1 MMKVLVLG
9 ASGFIGQRIV
19 AMLEQSNWAT
29 PVIAGRRVANGAASG
44 VERRQVDTLDLD
56 SLKSALTDID
66 AVVNCVA
73 GNGPVIATG
82 AKLLVEAA
90 LATSKPRIIHMSS
103 MAVYGRKEGELSED
117 AGLDPELGWYAKAKC
132 EAEAYMTDYAKA
144 GNKVV
149 MLRPG
154 CVHGPGSEMWVG
166 RIARL
171 LVAGRLGNIGVEGD
185 GWSNLIHV
193 DDVAAAVL
201 LSLRHE
207 PAQPEPTIF
216 NLSAPDSPRWNQYFN
231 DLAIALGAVPV
242 KSVNPKFI
250 KLDAKVGA
258 PFIKIAEIGLRKL
271 RLSTKFL
278 PVAVP
283 PSLLKLWRQQIKLK
297 HDRARDQLK
306 FTPRSYEQGLAESAD
321 WARQNGIVR
330 AKR

>member
-1 MMKVLVLG
+1 MKVLVLG

-19 AMLEQSNWAT
+19 WLLGQSNWAT
-29 PVIAGRRVANGAASG
+29 PVIAGRRAAQVSASSG
-44 VERRQVDTLDLD
+44 IERRQVDTLDLD
-56 SLKSALTDID
+56 SLKTALTDID

-90 LATSKPRIIHMSS
+90 LATSRPRIIHMSS
-103 MAVYGRKEGELSED
+103 MAAYGRQEGELSED
-117 AGLDPELGWYAKAKC
+117 APLDPELGWYAKAKC
-132 EAEAYMTDYAKA
+132 EAEASMCAYAKA
-144 GNKVV
+144 GNQVI

-154 CVHGPGSEMWVG
+154 CVHGPGSEMWVE

-171 LVAGRLGNIGVEGD
+171 LVAGRLGNIGAEGD

-193 DDVAAAVL
+193 DDVAEAVL

-207 PAQPEPTIF
+207 PVPQEASIF
-216 NLSAPDSPRWNQYFN
+216 NLSAPDSPRWNQYFS
-231 DLAIALGAVPV
+231 DLAMALDAVPV

-250 KLDAKVGA
+250 KLDAKIGA
-258 PFIKIAEIGLRKL
+258 PIIKISEILLRKL
-271 RLSTKFL
+271 RLPTKFL

-297 HDRARDQLK
+297 HDRARDQLH
-306 FTPRSYEQGLAESAD
+306 FAPRSYEQGLAESAA
-321 WARQNGIVR
+321 WARENGIVR
-330 AKR
+330 ARH